1 MTIALK
7 PTPAS
12 SVSKERLPTMPRER
26 ALRRRR
32 DSGQALV
39 VMVLALVAMLAMSA
53 LVIDGGNAFVQQ
65 RTTQNGADAA
75 AEAGAV
81 VIAQNLT
88 GGGHSDAEVLAAV
101 TASATKNNITISS
114 ALYTNVNGNSLGITV
129 GSLGAAMPPASAAGV
144 RAIGSKTF
152 KTYVGGIIG
161 VNQLSSA
168 AQATAV
174 AGPLAGCDASQ
185 GCTLLPITFPTDPTV
200 CDGSNNQIKVGTG
213 PYTVVDINN
222 RKAGNESI
230 LGICKTANGSVGWL
244 DIQPPLSACGNGVP
258 GLICEINNP
267 DYSLTFPIWL
277 KTKTGNVNSKPVDD
291 AVNLHDGET
300 VLIPFYDCVKDNVG
314 QVTEPPVVAC
324 PAQPYSGNGNNAYYR
339 IVGVYGFYLDHA
351 YINGSNPECNQAP
364 GGPPVGGN
372 GGTGCLK
379 GWFVQP
385 LFSGVVG
392 SGTPGPGGAVVVQLI
407 R

>member
-1 MTIALK
+1 MLRK
-7 PTPAS
+7 
-12 SVSKERLPTMPRER
+12 R
-26 ALRRRR
+26 ARRGPR

-39 VMVLALVAMLAMSA
+39 IMVLALVAMLAMSA

-81 VIAQNLT
+81 VLAQNLT

-101 TASATKNNITISS
+101 TASANKNKITLSS

-129 GSLGAAMPPASAAGV
+129 GSLGAGMPPAAAAGV

-152 KTYVGGIIG
+152 GTYVGGIVG
-161 VNQLSSA
+161 VSQLTAS

-174 AGPLAGCDASQ
+174 AGPSEGCSLSQ
-185 GCTLLPITFPTDPTV
+185 GCTLLPITFPVSPTV
-200 CDGSNNQIKVGTG
+200 CDGTGNQITVGTP
-213 PYTVVDINN
+213 PYPVVDINA
-222 RKAGNESI
+222 RTAGNEAI

-244 DIQPPLSACGNGVP
+244 DVQPPLSSCPNGVP
-258 GLICEINNP
+258 GLICEIKTP
-267 DYSLTFPIWL
+267 DYSLDFPIWL
-277 KTKTGNVNSKPVDD
+277 KTKTGNVNSKPVDN
-291 AVNLHDGET
+291 AVNQYDGQV
-300 VLIPFYDCVKDNVG
+300 VLIPFYDCIKDNVG
-314 QVTEPPVVAC
+314 QLHPGPGCPP
-324 PAQPYSGNGNNAYYR
+324 PPYTGNGNNAYYR

-351 YINGSNPECNQAP
+351 YINANNPECNSSP
-364 GGPPVGGN
+364 GSPPVGGN

-385 LFSGVVG
+385 LYSGQVG
-392 SGTPGPGGAVVVQLI
+392 TGPFTPGEAVVVQLV